1 MGLTKNMCELI
12 LSAKLKRHINFDKLI
27 MVGRQNLHLSPEHL
41 AISLKKFGYS
51 IDNVSEILN
60 KENTFADSFLKE
72 IGGKE
77 IHSIDA
83 SDYEDATI
91 IHDLNE
97 PLSKAYK
104 NNYTL
109 VLDSGT
115 LEHVFNFPQAIK
127 NCMELTQVGGHFM
140 GVYPCNNFFGHGFYQ
155 FSSELFYRILSKANG
170 FEIIDVVIFVDEM
183 DTEFY
188 NVPDTSEENQRIQF
202 KNTKPVYIYVLAKR
216 IEETSLFENQ
226 PLQMDYAQIKWKG
239 KRSSIKRPVKQKSLK
254 QYIPIYLKNILK
266 AIFNKTNQPDS
277 IHFKKP
283 YFSVYNL
290 KSNK

>member
-12 LSAKLKRHINFDKLI
+12 LSAKLKRHIDLDKLI
-27 MVGRQNLHLSPEHL
+27 MVGRQNLHLSPDHL
-41 AISLKKFGYS
+41 SISLDKFGYS
-51 IDNVSEILN
+51 SENISEILN
-60 KENTFADSFLKE
+60 KDNTFADAFFKE
-72 IGGKE
+72 IGGNE

-97 PLSKAYK
+97 PLPNKHK
-104 NNYTL
+104 NKYSL

-140 GVYPCNNFFGHGFYQ
+140 GIYPCNNFFGHGFYQ
-155 FSSELFYRILSKANG
+155 FSSELFYRVLNKSNG
-170 FEIIDVVIFVDEM
+170 FEIIDVVVFVDEM
-183 DTEFY
+183 DAEFY
-188 NVPDTSEENQRIQF
+188 NVPDTSEKYQRVEF
-202 KNTKPVYIYVLAKR
+202 KNTKPVYIYVLAKKT
-216 IEETSLFENQ
+216 EETNLFEQQ
-226 PLQMDYAQIKWKG
+226 PLQMDYAQLKWQG
-239 KRSSIKRPVKQKSLK
+239 KRSNLKRPVKQKALK
-254 QYIPIYLKNILK
+254 QYIPLYFKNILK
-266 AIFNKTNQPDS
+266 AIFNKAKQPDS

-290 KSNK
+290 KSN

>member
-12 LSAKLKRHINFDKLI
+12 LSAKLKRHISLDKII
-27 MVGRQNLHLSPEHL
+27 MVGRQNLHLSPDHL

-51 IDNVSEILN
+51 INNVSKILN
-60 KENTFADSFLKE
+60 KDNTFADTFFAE
-72 IGGKE
+72 IGGKQ

-91 IHDLNE
+91 IHDLNV
-97 PLSKAYK
+97 PLASKHK

-140 GVYPCNNFFGHGFYQ
+140 GIYPCNNFFGHGFYQ
-155 FSSELFYRILSKANG
+155 FSSELFYRVLSKDNG
-170 FEIIDVVIFVDEM
+170 FEVIDVVIFVDEM

-188 NVPDTSEENQRIQF
+188 NVPDTSEDYQRVEF

-216 IEETSLFENQ
+216 IEKINLFENQ
-226 PLQMDYAQIKWKG
+226 PLQMDYAQLKWKG
-239 KRSSIKRPVKQKSLK
+239 KRSDFKKPVKQKSLK
-254 QYIPIYLKNILK
+254 QYIPSYLKNILK
-266 AIFNKTNQPDS
+266 AFLNKTNQPDS
-277 IHFKKP
+277 IHFIKP
-283 YFSVYNL
+283 YFSVYSL
-290 KSNK
+290 KSNQ